1 MVCTRF
7 HLSRIHDFVF
17 SNLSLVAED
26 TTTQRKLATGFS
38 SDLGYDNGKVPNLG
52 LYSQTQPINYYLEC
66 YIFTA
71 VTDKQKPD
79 DYWHR
84 AGIMVG
90 ARYWF
95 RTSDPCRV
103 KAVLYR

>member
-38 SDLGYDNGKVPNLG
+38 SDLGYDMEKFLTWVFTPDSADKLLFRM
-52 LYSQTQPINYYLEC
+52 LYIYGCDGQTE
-66 YIFTA
+66 
-71 VTDKQKPD
+71 
-79 DYWHR
+79 
-84 AGIMVG
+84 
-90 ARYWF
+90 AR
-95 RTSDPCRV
+95 
-103 KAVLYR
+103 

>member
-52 LYSQTQPINYYLEC
+52 LYSQTQPIKLLFRMLYIYGCDGQTEARMIIGIGLELWLVHDTG
-66 YIFTA
+66 FEPVTPA
-71 VTDKQKPD
+71 V
-79 DYWHR
+79 
-84 AGIMVG
+84 
-90 ARYWF
+90 
-95 RTSDPCRV
+95 
-103 KAVLYR
+103 